1 MSQSTTQPALASSPG
16 SNVDGF
22 IAARLPPWM
31 KRASLAQLETLRSSF
46 NGHKVDM
53 EKLQVHTRQLQ
64 PMQAFAEGKLKTLL
78 PSGLPKGLTFEQLEW
93 LVVFPSVDTLGESL
107 QVYRYASSR
116 RNGLLQLM
124 ANFAANSSYWKGTGL
139 VAPGMDKVISGNTD
153 TLVRACRQLDV
164 GRQYQQELDR
174 VFDSATVQVL
184 ANHKRSGLKLASEV
198 AALKGDIDAQ
208 VQKALREAV
217 DGSKDLS
224 EHGLR
229 AYPGL
234 LQVLGRKVVDGLYI
248 SLKDEKA
255 ELKSVVLYLPSDPH
269 QALRVYPDHEEM
281 QAGLAA
287 LLRGKDYQQY
297 FTQLISLEHRADFVH
312 VLRMRLDDDLPDLE
326 VEGRVPEEV
335 FAEMADEQVQRVKGD
350 ARLLLVPTDDVDTRV
365 ARERQQAWKAA
376 GLEIINLAGLFI
388 PVVGAL
394 LLGRLVLQV
403 LGETFEGAVDW
414 SEGHQHEALDH
425 LINVAK
431 VVAVAGAT
439 AGVVSAARSAFVDGL
454 EPVSLGDSRAR
465 LWSNDLDAYQS
476 SPEAFSL
483 REDGLYE
490 DGERRWM
497 RIDKRYY
504 EIHRPEPTGPYR
516 LRHPLRDQAYGP
528 VVLHNGERGWQLML
542 EQPQTWD
549 DPAQMLDRLWPQHP
563 PLDTYRAEQVLQV
576 AGTDLDELR
585 GVLVEGRV
593 APVNLSMTLN
603 LFETDTRIARFFR
616 HVQSHTLADGDLEL
630 LAWCEQQ
637 PGIGKGLA
645 NVLRNKVSLRG
656 PLLKHLTTPGVV
668 TDPLQALLARDLP
681 GLPEPYSRMLAE
693 EADMQVRASALEQ
706 GKVPLTLATQAR
718 SLLRLARLNRALA
731 GLYLPSAYSDET
743 GELVLALLDQFNLD
757 TLSLE
762 LRSAVGGKVFKTVGA
777 GWSDPENR
785 VLVHDRGEFHL
796 YDSTGSEIDLGLSDP
811 GDVFQALHAIL
822 SPAQREEL
830 GLAVEDTG
838 AQLRERLLEQLP
850 ASHDGVASLLH
861 WQAEE
866 RWFNPGHRLEDGRV
880 GYLLS
885 DHPALPRAAPEQL
898 RDQLARFFPG
908 LQGRLDDEMERLL
921 VGRTNAYEV
930 LAELQDDHEQVE
942 RALNSWLGAS
952 PNATG
957 RAARERFVTHLRM
970 AWRCQAQDT
979 YDDRGNWRGQKLFIS
994 APTVASLPSFPL
1006 QVTFNH
1012 LTALSIRNTSITHFA
1027 HGFLSAFTAL
1037 RELNLSDNR
1046 LTEFPANIGFLT
1058 NLRSLKLAN
1067 NQIRLH
1073 ARAERVLYGL
1083 GQLQELDFSR
1093 NPLEHFNLRFA
1104 HLSQLTTLRLRDT
1117 GLKAWPEHLELCG
1130 FLEDGDL
1137 RGNNMGPVPDEVLRM
1152 PIEFRRTLRVDFLS
1166 AIDSKRLVALD
1177 PIPEEQEEV
1186 DALDIPTVRRWWV
1199 EEDAASA
1206 VERGNRWDT
1215 LLAAPEGSDLR
1226 RVFGNLVLESGFA
1239 WPKSE
1244 LIDNGWNLL
1253 LDINADEQLRGRVYR
1268 LAEQKPAPGNAT
1280 SECFSQM
1287 LVDQAVTA
1295 AVRDVQEDQ
1304 GDALLSLG
1312 RSLFRMEQLHRI
1324 GRRDAAQRGARVDDG
1339 VDLAVR
1345 LAYRTGLR
1353 GRLGLI
1359 GQPHFFRAVAGAE
1372 VSAEQLASAQQQVA
1386 TLEAS
1391 NAFLID
1397 LNRRPFWEQLLR
1409 LIYPRYFESR
1419 PLYFLELREE
1429 VIQQRT
1435 AALQA
1440 ESRGAYR
1447 QALEKHYEQKL
1458 KQIQAAEELD
1468 DSGPRRLPL
1477 HLSLRLFGR
1486 LRDRQG

>member
-1 MSQSTTQPALASSPG
+1 MQGAS
-16 SNVDGF
+16 
-22 IAARLPPWM
+22 A
-31 KRASLAQLETLRSSF
+31 AQLETLRSSF
-46 NGHKVDM
+46 NAHKVDM
-53 EKLQVHTRQLQ
+53 NKLQALTGQLQ
-64 PMQAFAEGKLKTLL
+64 PLQTFAEGKFRALL
-78 PSGLPKGLTFEQLEW
+78 PAGLPKGLSFEQLEW

-124 ANFAANSSYWKGTGL
+124 ANFAANTSYWKGTGL
-139 VAPGMDKVISGNTD
+139 VAPGMDKVISGDTD

-164 GRQYQQELDR
+164 GKQYQQALDR
-174 VFDSATVQVL
+174 VFDSATVRVL
-184 ANHKRSGLKLASEV
+184 ANHKRSGLKLACEV
-198 AALKGDIDAQ
+198 AALKGDIDGQ

-217 DGSKDLS
+217 DVSQELS
-224 EHGLR
+224 EQGLR

-234 LQVLGRKVVDGLYI
+234 LQVLGRKIADGLYI
-248 SLKDEKA
+248 SLKDENA
-255 ELKSVVLYLPSDPH
+255 QLESVVLYLPSDPH
-269 QALRVYPDHEEM
+269 QALRVYPSHEAM

-287 LLRGKDYQQY
+287 LLRGHDYQQF
-297 FTQLISLEHRADFVH
+297 FTQLVSLEHRADFVH
-312 VLRMRLDDDLPDLE
+312 VLGMRLDDDLPDLE

-350 ARLLLVPTDDVDTRV
+350 ARLLLVPTADVDARV

-376 GLEIINLAGLFI
+376 GLEIVNLAGLFI

-414 SEGHQHEALDH
+414 TEGHQHEALDH

-431 VVAVAGAT
+431 VAAVAGAT

-497 RIDKRYY
+497 RIGKRYY
-504 EIHRPEPTGPYR
+504 EVHRPEPTGPYR
-516 LRHPLRDQAYGP
+516 LRHPARDQAYGP
-528 VVLHNGERGWQLML
+528 VVQHNGERGWQLML

-563 PLDTYRAEQVLQV
+563 PLDTYQAEQVLQV
-576 AGTDLDELR
+576 AGTDLDEVR

-603 LFETDTRIARFFR
+603 LFEADARIARFFR
-616 HVQSHTLADGDLEL
+616 HVEAQTLADKDIEL

-645 NVLRNKVSLRG
+645 NVLRNKLVLRG
-656 PLLKHLTTPGVV
+656 QLLKHLTTPAAV

-681 GLPEPYSRMLAE
+681 GLPEPYSRLLAE
-693 EADMQVRASALEQ
+693 EVDVQVRASALEQ
-706 GKVPLTLATQAR
+706 GKVPLALATQAR

-731 GLYLPSAYSDET
+731 GLYLPSAYSDEA
-743 GELVLALLDQFNLD
+743 GELILTLLDQFNLD

-762 LRSAVGGKVFKTVGA
+762 LRSSVGGKVLKTVGA
-777 GWSDPENR
+777 GWSDPENK
-785 VLVHDRGEFHL
+785 VLVHDKGEFRL
-796 YDSTGSEIDLGLSDP
+796 YDSAGSEIDLGLSDP
-811 GDVFQALHAIL
+811 GDVFQALYAML
-822 SPAQREEL
+822 TPTQREEL
-830 GLAVEDTG
+830 GLVAGDTG
-838 AQLRERLLEQLP
+838 MQLCEQLLGQLP
-850 ASHDGVASLLH
+850 ASHEGVASLLQ
-861 WQAEE
+861 WQTEA

-885 DHPALPRAAPEQL
+885 DHPVLPRTAQEQL

-908 LQGRLDDEMERLL
+908 LQDRLDDEMERLM
-921 VGRTNAYEV
+921 VGRANAYEV
-930 LAELQDDHEQVE
+930 LAEVQDDHEQVE
-942 RALNSWLGAS
+942 RALNSWVAAGLS
-952 PNATG
+952 STQQ
-957 RAARERFVTHLRM
+957 AARERVVAHLRM

-979 YDDRGNWRGQKLFIS
+979 FDDRGNWLGQKLFIR
-994 APTVASLPSFPL
+994 APTVASLPGFPL

-1012 LTALSIRNTSITHFA
+1012 LTALSIRDTAITRVVD
-1027 HGFLSAFTAL
+1027 GFLSAFTAL
-1037 RELNLSDNR
+1037 RELNLSDNK
-1046 LTEFPANIGFLT
+1046 LIEFPANIGFLT
-1058 NLRSLKLAN
+1058 NLRRLKLAN

-1073 ARAERVLYGL
+1073 DRAERVLYGL

-1130 FLEDGDL
+1130 FLEEGDL
-1137 RGNNMGPVPDEVLRM
+1137 RGNNMGPVPDGVLRM
-1152 PIEFRRTLRVDFLS
+1152 PVAFRRTLRVDFLS
-1166 AIDSKRLVALD
+1166 VSDSRKLVALD
-1177 PIPEEQEEV
+1177 PIPEEQEAV
-1186 DALDIPTVRRWWV
+1186 DVLDASALRKWWV

-1206 VERGNRWDT
+1206 VERGNRWDA
-1215 LLAAPEGSDLR
+1215 LLATRAGSDLQK
-1226 RVFGNLVLESGFA
+1226 VFGNLTQEAGFA
-1239 WPKSE
+1239 WPKHE
-1244 LIDNGWNLL
+1244 LMDNGWNLL
-1253 LDINADEQLRGRVYR
+1253 LDINADEQLRTRIYR
-1268 LAEQKPAPGNAT
+1268 LAEQQPTPGNAT

-1312 RSLFRMEQLHRI
+1312 RSLFRTEQLDRI
-1324 GRRDAAQRGARVDDG
+1324 ARRDAAQRGAKVDDG

-1345 LAYRTGLR
+1345 LAYRARLR

-1359 GQPHFFRAVAGAE
+1359 GQPHFFRAVPGAE
-1372 VSAEQLASAQQQVA
+1372 VSAEQLASARQQVA

-1391 NAFLID
+1391 RVFLID

-1419 PLYFLELREE
+1419 PLYFLELREG

-1435 AALQA
+1435 AALEA

-1447 QALEKHYEQKL
+1447 QPIEKHYEQKL
-1458 KQIQAAEELD
+1458 KQIQAAEDLD

-1477 HLSLRLFGR
+1477 HLTLRLLGR
-1486 LRDRQG
+1486 LRDGQG